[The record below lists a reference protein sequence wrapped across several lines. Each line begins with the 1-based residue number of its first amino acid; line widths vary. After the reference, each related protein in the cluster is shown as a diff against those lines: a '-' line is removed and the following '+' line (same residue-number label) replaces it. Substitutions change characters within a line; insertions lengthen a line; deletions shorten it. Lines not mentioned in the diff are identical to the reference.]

1 MDYSIV
7 GNKIKELRK
16 IVGMTQGDLADG
28 VCTQALIS
36 RIEKGDVYPSATSL
50 YQISRKLGV
59 DINFFF
65 EIATIPRLDYVKEV
79 ERQLWKLRRAREFE
93 EMMEIVQVE
102 EKNQVFISHP
112 YNFQLLL
119 WHKGIYQFEV
129 ENDVSTS
136 LETLQTA
143 FALTR
148 CMKKALS
155 EREMEIQLTIGAIQF
170 KENNLEESL
179 ESYNRVKHSLSLE
192 GEVHNKS
199 IKTRLLYNIARV
211 LSRLSRFQESI
222 KCCQEGIRWCID
234 TENLHL
240 LAELHYQIGYNYELQ
255 HNFVMALT
263 HIEKALLIFEIKE
276 DKKYYHFI
284 NEKREVYLSKLSKDS
299 EEDVRVE

>member
-1 MDYSIV
+1 MDYSVI

-16 IVGMTQGDLADG
+16 TVGLTQGELAEG

-36 RIEKGDVYPSATSL
+36 RIEKGDVYPSATTL
-50 YQISRKLGV
+50 YQISKKLGV

-65 EIATIPRLDYVKEV
+65 EIATIPRLDYVNEV
-79 ERQLWKLRRAREFE
+79 ERQLGKLRRGRQFE
-93 EMMEIVQVE
+93 EMIEIVNVE
-102 EKNQVFISHP
+102 EKNQVFISHQ

-129 ENDVSTS
+129 ENDVITA

-148 CMKKALS
+148 NLKKALS

-170 KENNLEESL
+170 KESNLKEAL
-179 ESYNRVKHSLSLE
+179 ESYNRVTQSLRLE

-211 LSRLSRFQESI
+211 LSRLSRFEESI
-222 KCCQEGIRWCID
+222 EYCQEAIRWCIE
-234 TENLHL
+234 TEHIHL

-255 HNFVMALT
+255 ENFFKALS
-263 HIEKALLIFEIKE
+263 HVEKALLIFEIKQ
-276 DKKYYHFI
+276 DKKYYSFLYQKKL
-284 NEKREVYLSKLSKDS
+284 EYSSKI
-299 EEDVRVE
+299 EDKKKL

>member
-1 MDYSIV
+1 MDYSVI

-16 IVGMTQGDLADG
+16 TLGLTQGELAEG

-50 YQISRKLGV
+50 YQISKKLGV

-79 ERQLWKLRRAREFE
+79 ERQLGKLRRARQFE
-93 EMMEIVQVE
+93 EMIEIVNVE
-102 EKNQVFISHP
+102 EKNQVFISHQ

-129 ENDVSTS
+129 ENDVITA

-143 FALTR
+143 FTLTR
-148 CMKKALS
+148 NLKKALS

-170 KENNLEESL
+170 KKNNLKKAL
-179 ESYNRVKHSLSLE
+179 ESYNKVTQSLRLE

-211 LSRLSRFQESI
+211 LSRLSRFEESI
-222 KCCQEGIRWCID
+222 EYCQEAIYWCIE
-234 TENLHL
+234 TEHLHL

-255 HNFVMALT
+255 ENFFKALS
-263 HIEKALLIFEIKE
+263 HVEKALLIFEIKQ
-276 DKKYYHFI
+276 DKKYYTFLYQKKL
-284 NEKREVYLSKLSKDS
+284 EYLSKI
-299 EEDVRVE
+299 EDKKKL

>member
-1 MDYSIV
+1 MMDYSVI

-16 IVGMTQGDLADG
+16 TLGLTQGELAEG

-50 YQISRKLGV
+50 YQISKKLGV

-79 ERQLWKLRRAREFE
+79 ERQLGKLRRARQFE
-93 EMMEIVQVE
+93 EMIEIVNVE
-102 EKNQVFISHP
+102 EKNQVFISHQ

-129 ENDVSTS
+129 ENDVITA

-143 FALTR
+143 FTLTR
-148 CMKKALS
+148 NLKKALS

-170 KENNLEESL
+170 KKNNLKKAL
-179 ESYNRVKHSLSLE
+179 ESYNKVTQSLRLE

-211 LSRLSRFQESI
+211 LSRLSRFEESI
-222 KCCQEGIRWCID
+222 EYCQEAIYWCIE
-234 TENLHL
+234 TEHLHL

-255 HNFVMALT
+255 ENFFKALS
-263 HIEKALLIFEIKE
+263 HVEKALLIFEIKQ
-276 DKKYYHFI
+276 DKKYYTFLYQKKL
-284 NEKREVYLSKLSKDS
+284 EYLSKI
-299 EEDVRVE
+299 EDKKKL